1 MRMIPI
7 RLCLSMFLSLAVSL
21 PAYAEGK
28 YFKTRTEILQIEME
42 GEPAI
47 QATLRVPVGCSS
59 KVKFPVVILFGGFQ
73 EAAQV
78 LDFVHPKK
86 PMILASFDYPYKGPR
101 KFRFPETLME
111 GGKLK
116 KFIKNTQTAISRLIP
131 VLKKRRDIDPNK
143 IAIVGASFGAPF
155 AIRAAS
161 THEELAAL
169 IIVHG
174 FGDVEGVIRYRL
186 DRRWSEKLGYFSN
199 VLASLS
205 AWVIVQFL
213 SLPLPEK
220 DAVKLHR
227 SQSALMV
234 EAMGDTLIP
243 TQSRDVLWDALSRSP
258 AQTKRIQ
265 MPGDH
270 LRPGTDV
277 LIERIMDLSLEWL
290 KQMGWFKPP
299 IHCG

>member
-1 MRMIPI
+1 MRMIQI
-7 RLCLSMFLSLAVSL
+7 HFYLSTVLLLAASQL
-21 PAYAEGK
+21 AYADSK
-28 YFKTRTEILQIEME
+28 YFKTRTEVLQIEME

-47 QATLRVPVGCSS
+47 QATLRIPEGCSD
-59 KVKFPVVILFGGFQ
+59 KAKFPVVILFGGFQ

-86 PMILASFDYPYKGPR
+86 PMILASFDYPYKGSR
-101 KFRFPETLME
+101 KFRFPDTLLE

-116 KFIKNTQTAISRLIP
+116 KFVKNTQTAISRLIP
-131 VLKKRRDIDPNK
+131 VLKKRSDIDLDK

-161 THEELAAL
+161 EHEDLNAL

-174 FGDVEGVIRYRL
+174 FGDVQGVIRYRL
-186 DRRWSEKLGYFSN
+186 DRRWSEKLGYFSDW
-199 VLASLS
+199 LASLS
-205 AWVIVQFL
+205 AWVIVRFL
-213 SLPLPEK
+213 DLPLPEK
-220 DAVKLHR
+220 DAEKLHR
-227 SQSALMV
+227 SQIALMV
-234 EAMGDTLIP
+234 EATGDTLIP
-243 TQSRDVLWDALSRSP
+243 TQSRDVLWDALARSP

-270 LRPGTDV
+270 LRPGTDI
-277 LIERIMDLSLEWL
+277 LIEKIMDYSLDWL